1 MPPSRSS
8 KAIRRLPDTE
18 TLHSL
23 RRAPDSRWPD
33 PDGAFFLLI
42 RFPNRPWNHPISPG
56 TRFTTL
62 NIDIRSFS
70 TVLSLAAA
78 TPNPARRRRCL
89 PELSSRTILL
99 ACRHARAD
107 LRNGDKLAHASSHD
121 EEATFIRERLARL
134 GAEKAALE
142 ARLADIEAHR
152 SDSGDRPSPAGPV
165 TGRSSARD
173 KIALFRSLFHGRED
187 VYPKR
192 WENAGAGK
200 SGYAPVCANE
210 WSPRICGKP
219 RVKCG
224 ACPNQAFREVTD
236 EAVDGHLRGSYTIGV
251 YPMLP
256 GDTCRFLA
264 ADFDKASWRRDAN
277 AFLEACRSKGVPTAL
292 ERSRSGNGGHVW
304 IFFAEPVPAVLA
316 RRLGAHL
323 VTETMERNPD
333 IGFESYDR
341 LFPSQDTVPAG
352 GFGNLIALPLQGGP
366 REGGNS
372 VFLDDSFE
380 PHADQWA
387 FLSSLRRLSLAEAAD
402 IAEEAGRQ
410 GRVVGLRLPLDDED
424 DEPWSAPPS
433 RNRPLPEI
441 AEPVPE
447 RIDMVL
453 GDQIYIP
460 RAGLPPGL
468 VNRLIRLA
476 AFQNPAFYSAQAMR
490 RSTFGIP
497 RIVACAEL
505 LSHHIALPR
514 GCREAMEQLL
524 EELGVGV
531 DMRDERYP
539 GRPADIGFLGKLTP
553 EQQSAAE
560 ALLPHETGVLSAAT
574 GFGKTVI
581 AASVIAARGTNT
593 LVLVHRRQLMDQWIA
608 RLGAFLDLPAT
619 AIGRVGGGKRKP
631 GGIVDVGLIQSLA
644 RKGRVD
650 DIVADYGQLVVD
662 ECHHISAVSFEAVAR
677 RAKAKYVLGLSATV
691 ARRDGHHPIVFM
703 QCGPVRFRTSAKAQA
718 RQRPFGHRA
727 ILRATEFRLPAGM
740 DAERPA
746 IQHIYAALAA
756 DEDRNGMI
764 FDGVLEALEA
774 GRSPILLTERKDH
787 AHRLAERLARFARN
801 VLVLRGGMGARQRRA
816 IMQRLEEIPE
826 TEERVL
832 IATGRY
838 VGEGFDD
845 ARLDTLFLAMPVSW
859 KGTLAQYV
867 GRLHRLHAAKR
878 EVLVHDYVDSAVPAL
893 MRMSEKR
900 VRGYE
905 SLGYSVERSA
915 AAASPDATGDDLLPR
930 GGRPGIP

>member
-1 MPPSRSS
+1 M
-8 KAIRRLPDTE
+8 RR
-18 TLHSL
+18 
-23 RRAPDSRWPD
+23 W
-33 PDGAFFLLI
+33 
-42 RFPNRPWNHPISPG
+42 
-56 TRFTTL
+56 
-62 NIDIRSFS
+62 
-70 TVLSLAAA
+70 
-78 TPNPARRRRCL
+78 RCL
-89 PELSSRTILL
+89 PGLSGRTILL
-99 ACRHARAD
+99 PRRHVRAD
-107 LRNGDKLAHASSHD
+107 LRNGDKLAHASSYD
-121 EEATFIRERLARL
+121 EEAALIHERLAHL
-134 GAEKAALE
+134 EAEKAALE
-142 ARLADIEAHR
+142 ARLAEIGNLGTALKDVL
-152 SDSGDRPSPAGPV
+152 PSAGPIAN
-165 TGRSSARD
+165 RSPTRD
-173 KIALFRSLFHGRED
+173 KIALFRSLFRGRED

-192 WENAGAGK
+192 WDNARTGK
-200 SGYAPVCANE
+200 AGYAPVCANE
-210 WSPRICGKP
+210 WVPRICGKP

-224 ACPNQAFREVTD
+224 ACLNQAFREVTD
-236 EAVDGHLRGSYTIGV
+236 EAIDGHLRGRHTIGV

-256 GDTCRFLA
+256 DDTCRFLA
-264 ADFDKASWRRDAN
+264 ADFDKASWRRDAG
-277 AFLEACRSKGVPTAL
+277 AFLETCRSKDVPAAL

-304 IFFAEPVPAVLA
+304 IFFAEPVPAALA

-341 LFPSQDTVPAG
+341 FFPSQDTVPAG

-366 REGGNS
+366 REDGNS

-387 FLSSLRRLSLAEAAD
+387 FLSSMRRLSLAEATAIVD
-402 IAEEAGRQ
+402 EAGRQ
-410 GRVVGLRLPLDDED
+410 GRVVGLRLPLDEED

-433 RNRPLPEI
+433 RRRPLPEI
-441 AEPVPE
+441 AGPLPE
-447 RIDMVL
+447 RIEAVL

-514 GCREAMEQLL
+514 GCGEAMEGLL
-524 EELGVGV
+524 EDLGIPL
-531 DMRDERYP
+531 DMRDERNP
-539 GRPADIGFLGKLTP
+539 GRPVDTTFLGSLTS
-553 EQQSAAE
+553 EQQSAAD
-560 ALLPHETGVLSAAT
+560 ALLPHDIGVLSAAT

-593 LVLVHRRQLMDQWIA
+593 LVLVHRRQLMEQWIA
-608 RLGAFLDLPAT
+608 RLAAFLDLPVA
-619 AIGRVGGGKRKP
+619 AIGQIGGGRRKP
-631 GGIVDVGLIQSLA
+631 GGIVDVGVIQSLV
-644 RKGRVD
+644 RKGEVD
-650 DIVADYGQLVVD
+650 DIVADYGHLVVD

-691 ARRDGHHPIVFM
+691 TRRDGHHPIVFM

-727 ILRATEFRLPAGM
+727 ILHPTDFRLPAGM
-740 DAERPA
+740 DAERPP
-746 IQHIYAALAA
+746 IQHVYAALAS
-756 DEDRNGMI
+756 DEDRNDMI
-764 FDGVLEALEA
+764 FNDVLQALEA

-787 AHRLAERLARFARN
+787 AHRLAERLGRFARN
-801 VLVLRGGMGARQRRA
+801 VLVLRGGMRTRQRRE
-816 IMQRLEEIPE
+816 IMQRLEDIPG

-845 ARLDTLFLAMPVSW
+845 ARLDTLFLTMPISW

-878 EVLVHDYVDSAVPAL
+878 EVVVHDYVDRAVPTL

-905 SLGYSVERSA
+905 SLGYTVERPG
-915 AAASPDATGDDLLPR
+915 AASPEIAGNDLLSCPR
-930 GGRPGIP
+930 PPEVR